1 MAMKIEKINENMIK
15 VTVSL
20 NDLEERNIDLDALNY
35 NSPAAQELFWD
46 MMEQA
51 EEQYGFNMADSQLVI
66 EPIPD
71 SPEGFIITITKMDED
86 GDFESIQ
93 KYIKSKLKKSDLK
106 VKRKSR
112 KVCATVML
120 YAFNDIDDVCLLSK
134 RIVSVYSGES
144 TLFKC
149 RDTYYLVMTKSNII
163 TPETGSL
170 ELLLSEYGKRIT
182 NTSFFEGYL
191 NEYGEK
197 IIENNALEVLR
208 EYF

>member
-1 MAMKIEKINENMIK
+1 MKIEKINENMIK

-20 NDLEERNIDLDALNY
+20 NDLEERNIDLNALNY

-51 EEQYGFNMADSQLVI
+51 EEQYGFNMSDSQLVI

-71 SPEGFIITITKMDED
+71 STDGFIITITKMDED

-106 VKRKSR
+106 VKRRSR
-112 KVCATVML
+112 KVMATIMIL
-120 YAFNDIDDVCLLSK
+120 GFNDIDDACLLSK
-134 RIVSVYSGES
+134 RIANIYSGES
-144 TLFKC
+144 SLFKC
-149 RDTYYLVMTKSNII
+149 KDTYYLVMTKSNII

-170 ELLLSEYGKRIT
+170 EIMLAEYGRRIL

-208 EYF
+208 KYF